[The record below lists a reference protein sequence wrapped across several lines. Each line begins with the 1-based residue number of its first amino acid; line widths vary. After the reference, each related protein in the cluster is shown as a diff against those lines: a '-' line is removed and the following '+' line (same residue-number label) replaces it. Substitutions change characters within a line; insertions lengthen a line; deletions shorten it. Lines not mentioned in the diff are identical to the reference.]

1 MGSIWADGE
10 VKLRTEFDIP
20 PDVSPMN
27 YLLARMRHPET
38 EEHVRTRIAIAL
50 LPFTEP
56 KLAVTAS
63 VPFDESFANLLDRAK
78 KRSEKVRV
86 IAAEPE
92 PKPAKQPPIIEIKPH
107 LPTVPDRRYRRF

>member
-10 VKLRTEFDIP
+10 AKLREEFVIP

-63 VPFDESFANLLDRAK
+63 IPFNETFANLLDRAW
-78 KRSEKVRV
+78 KRSARV
-86 IAAEPE
+86 QVIPAPIIEAKPEPE
-92 PKPAKQPPIIEIKPH
+92 P
-107 LPTVPDRRYRRF
+107 